1 MAKQIKRFKTAM
13 KRLLYLILYALL
25 LVGCATKKVT
35 TTEETSMRTQYTD
48 TSAVIAITNHI
59 VDTTWYAGE
68 TYTRTIITFEPD
80 TLSSQRPE
88 SSVGAVG
95 IIDICGIKIAGHRG
109 NIKSI
114 DQTTIER
121 NAGGRVNISQRD
133 SMSEVRSTHNATS
146 TDRRKQIVKKPTFT
160 IRTWV
165 MAALIVIA
173 TLLIVLFKRFSV
185 LSFVSRFANY
195 IRNLI

>member
-1 MAKQIKRFKTAM
+1 
-13 KRLLYLILYALL
+13 
-25 LVGCATKKVT
+25 
-35 TTEETSMRTQYTD
+35 MRTQYTD

-88 SSVGAVG
+88 TSVGAVG
-95 IIDICGIKIAGHRG
+95 IIDVCGIRIAGHKG

-121 NAGGRVNISQRD
+121 NTGGHVNISQRD
-133 SMSEVRSTHNATS
+133 SMSEVRSTHNAS
-146 TDRRKQIVKKPTFT
+146 SSDRR
-160 IRTWV
+160 
-165 MAALIVIA
+165 
-173 TLLIVLFKRFSV
+173 
-185 LSFVSRFANY
+185 
-195 IRNLI
+195 

>member
-1 MAKQIKRFKTAM
+1 M

-25 LVGCATKKVT
+25 LIGCATKKVT

-88 SSVGAVG
+88 TSVGAVG
-95 IIDICGIKIAGHRG
+95 IIDVCGIRIAGHKG

-121 NAGGRVNISQRD
+121 NTAGRVNISQRD

-146 TDRRKQIVKKPTFT
+146 SDRRKKIVKNPTFT

-173 TLLIVLFKRFSV
+173 TLLTVLFKRFSV
-185 LSFVSRFANY
+185 LSFIPRFANY